1 VIPPSALGNRL
12 YLFLWIVVL
21 LLPVAGWLVAAL
33 VTAAFGRRGTGNP
46 LWRAAVH
53 AGEMAA
59 LALAIPFLVR
69 ILLWGVLAVRGGP
82 IDWAAWL
89 LAPHPVVLADFLL
102 IYAAIPLGL
111 AALFGTPVLALVGA
125 LLREKPPL
133 RVPLGGPLAAA
144 LITSALVVPFVA
156 RFALSDP
163 DADVAL
169 ADLFAALPV
178 SAVGLAI
185 WTASL
190 RRAPP
195 AKPEPVRPATPA
207 GPPAI
212 DIPGLWRAMGAI
224 DAEQQPLVHPGVDR
238 TGGSP
243 FATSAWRDAGGAGA
257 PPEAL
262 DHLLTAVEKP
272 GGSYLIGDLDDDTE
286 RALLVALLVSA
297 LRDKSL
303 TTVVVT
309 EDPGP
314 FRDAVA
320 HALSRGGWWECGP
333 LVAGAEELRGA
344 LAGARLPAVA
354 FLDVAGLSG
363 SAIRALGAD
372 EAGVEWARRVG
383 LVVVS
388 RIDRGSPLDLTHRVL
403 TLRRLGLAFQA
414 AATRSARVVTG
425 LGGDGSRGLV
435 EQAFPGTGASEIP
448 FGPRASAPVT
458 AWFASRSFVRE
469 ASDRAWVRRALQPV
483 LDTGRGGSVSDPDG
497 HFDRADVAV
506 WGRDLVLGRA
516 PMLHGS
522 ASAGTLPVSWLVA
535 GYRSMPHRSGPID
548 GERHHALWDVAAS
561 PVARFLTGPSQLENL
576 ARAGRLP
583 PPRPLVGAGNPLV
596 ARAHLQAALREGR
609 PSKEALVALF
619 GRSLVDPIVGDD
631 VVGYATREVGGAVRR
646 VGLVATPPDPMVDPL
661 RSTVTGQVVRVV
673 DRHGG
678 AVLAEVDKAVA
689 ATRYYPKRVFAVG
702 DRRYEV
708 ELHRYDEKSQSILV
722 DPVAADATPTR
733 PRLSVQVVDARPI
746 EARHRVKAEGLTF
759 ELEAYELTA
768 VERIT
773 GALAASGRSVTYDP
787 VEVRFRTRG
796 RLVALPPMSDAARR
810 HLAAS
815 LSDVL
820 CAHLLA
826 DADDFAVTTHHEL
839 GPGALVVVD
848 RHVQGMGV
856 VEALDDLSVAR
867 ALSWVRALL
876 ASCSCATGCPKCTP
890 DDVIAQ
896 ADKIGVLGA
905 LGG

>member
-12 YLFLWIVVL
+12 YLLLWIVVL

-111 AALFGTPVLALVGA
+111 AAMFGTPVLALVGA

-224 DAEQQPLVHPGVDR
+224 DADQQPLVHPGVDR

-303 TTVVVT
+303 TTVVIT

-320 HALSRGGWWECGP
+320 HALSRGGWWG
-333 LVAGAEELRGA
+333 VRSARGGRGGAARGA
-344 LAGARLPAVA
+344 GRRPAAGGRVPRRRRAVRERHPGAR
-354 FLDVAGLSG
+354 SG
-363 SAIRALGAD
+363 RSG
-372 EAGVEWARRVG
+372 RRVG
-383 LVVVS
+383 AARRARGGVP
-388 RIDRGSPLDLTHRVL
+388 DRPRQPARPHPPGAHVAQVGAGVPGGGHPVGPGRHRP
-403 TLRRLGLAFQA
+403 RRGTAPA
-414 AATRSARVVTG
+414 A
-425 LGGDGSRGLV
+425 LV
-435 EQAFPGTGASEIP
+435 EQAFPGTGAA
-448 FGPRASAPVT
+448 GDPVRT
-458 AWFASRSFVRE
+458 SR
-469 ASDRAWVRRALQPV
+469 
-483 LDTGRGGSVSDPDG
+483 
-497 HFDRADVAV
+497 
-506 WGRDLVLGRA
+506 
-516 PMLHGS
+516 
-522 ASAGTLPVSWLVA
+522 
-535 GYRSMPHRSGPID
+535 
-548 GERHHALWDVAAS
+548 
-561 PVARFLTGPSQLENL
+561 
-576 ARAGRLP
+576 
-583 PPRPLVGAGNPLV
+583 VGAGDRVVRVAVVRARSERPGV
-596 ARAHLQAALREGR
+596 GAARAAAGARHRARRVRVGSR
-609 PSKEALVALF
+609 
-619 GRSLVDPIVGDD
+619 RSLRP
-631 VVGYATREVGGAVRR
+631 RRRRR
-646 VGLVATPPDPMVDPL
+646 VGGGTSCSGGRRCCTDRRRPERCPCPGWSPGIARCHTARA
-661 RSTVTGQVVRVV
+661 RSTGS
-673 DRHGG
+673 
-678 AVLAEVDKAVA
+678 
-689 ATRYYPKRVFAVG
+689 ATTRCG
-702 DRRYEV
+702 T
-708 ELHRYDEKSQSILV
+708 S
-722 DPVAADATPTR
+722 R
-733 PRLSVQVVDARPI
+733 PRRW
-746 EARHRVKAEGLTF
+746 
-759 ELEAYELTA
+759 
-768 VERIT
+768 
-773 GALAASGRSVTYDP
+773 
-787 VEVRFRTRG
+787 RG
-796 RLVALPPMSDAARR
+796 S
-810 HLAAS
+810 
-815 LSDVL
+815 
-820 CAHLLA
+820 
-826 DADDFAVTTHHEL
+826 
-839 GPGALVVVD
+839 
-848 RHVQGMGV
+848 
-856 VEALDDLSVAR
+856 
-867 ALSWVRALL
+867 
-876 ASCSCATGCPKCTP
+876 
-890 DDVIAQ
+890 
-896 ADKIGVLGA
+896 
-905 LGG
+905 